1 MTSPFKSNSNDLQVQ
16 WFDAIVRQVV
26 ERLKD
31 MGGKPELAIGSGGD
45 EASAVTSADEIH
57 LGDAVIT
64 MESLRGLKIADKK
77 IVVSAT
83 AVVTPAVKDELRERN
98 ATLDRRLK
106 LESPSENLAAELSC
120 FAQGNLNR
128 LDPLLMG
135 LGLKIIDAN
144 SVGWDALRQSVAG
157 AVETAGGAI
166 LVALEPYVAACEL
179 NSTDCLRAG
188 YAATSTAMSK
198 LAQQLKPN
206 VMVIDARRYTHATL
220 REALDQLKRIH
231 ALSPK
236 AGGLKS

>member
-1 MTSPFKSNSNDLQVQ
+1 M
-16 WFDAIVRQVV
+16 
-26 ERLKD
+26 
-31 MGGKPELAIGSGGD
+31 
-45 EASAVTSADEIH
+45 
-57 LGDAVIT
+57 
-64 MESLRGLKIADKK
+64 
-77 IVVSAT
+77 
-83 AVVTPAVKDELRERN
+83 VTPAVKDELRERN

-179 NSTDCLRAG
+179 NRTDCLRAG

>member
-1 MTSPFKSNSNDLQVQ
+1 MTSPFKSNSNDLQAQ
-16 WFDAIVRQVV
+16 WFDAIVCQVV

-31 MGGKPELAIGSGGD
+31 LGGKPEPAMASGGN

-77 IVVSAT
+77 IVVSAK

-106 LESPSENLAAELSC
+106 LESPSENVAAELSC

-144 SVGWDALRQSVAG
+144 SVGWDALRQSVAS

-179 NSTDCLRAG
+179 NRTDCLRAG

>member
-1 MTSPFKSNSNDLQVQ
+1 MTSPFKSNSNDLQAQ

-31 MGGKPELAIGSGGD
+31 LGGKPEPAMASGGN

-77 IVVSAT
+77 IVVSAK

-106 LESPSENLAAELSC
+106 LESPSENVAAELSC

-128 LDPLLMG
+128 LDPMLMG

-144 SVGWDALRQSVAG
+144 SVGWDALRQSVAS

-179 NSTDCLRAG
+179 NRTDCLRAG

-198 LAQQLKPN
+198 L
-206 VMVIDARRYTHATL
+206 
-220 REALDQLKRIH
+220 
-231 ALSPK
+231 
-236 AGGLKS
+236 

>member
-1 MTSPFKSNSNDLQVQ
+1 MTSPFKSNSNDLQAQ

-26 ERLKD
+26 ERLTD
-31 MGGKPELAIGSGGD
+31 LGGKPEPAMASGRD

-77 IVVSAT
+77 IVVSAK

-106 LESPSENLAAELSC
+106 LESPSENVAAELSC
-120 FAQGNLNR
+120 IAQGTLNR
-128 LDPLLMG
+128 VEPQLMG

-144 SVGWDALRQSVAG
+144 SVGWDALRQSVAS

-179 NSTDCLRAG
+179 NRTDCLRAG

-231 ALSPK
+231 ALSP
-236 AGGLKS
+236 

>member
-1 MTSPFKSNSNDLQVQ
+1 MTSPFKSNSNDLQAQ

-31 MGGKPELAIGSGGD
+31 LGGKPEPAMASGGD

-57 LGDAVIT
+57 LGDDVIT

-144 SVGWDALRQSVAG
+144 SVGWDALRQSVAS

-179 NSTDCLRAG
+179 NRTDCLRAG

>member
-31 MGGKPELAIGSGGD
+31 MGGKPELAFGSGGD

-77 IVVSAT
+77 IVVGAT

-106 LESPSENLAAELSC
+106 LESPSENVAAELSC

-144 SVGWDALRQSVAG
+144 SVGWDALRQGVAG

-179 NSTDCLRAG
+179 NRTDCLRAG

>member
-83 AVVTPAVKDELRERN
+83 AVVTPAVKDALRERN
-98 ATLDRRLK
+98 APLDRRLQ
-106 LESPSENLAAELSC
+106 LESPSENVAAELSC

-144 SVGWDALRQSVAG
+144 SVGWDALRQTVAG

-179 NSTDCLRAG
+179 NRTDCLRAG

-220 REALDQLKRIH
+220 GEALDQLKRIH